1 MSEMKYTE
9 NHEWVRLEDDSSAT
23 IGITDHA
30 QEQLGDLVFV
40 ELPEVG
46 TEMAKGDE
54 AATLESVKAAG
65 EVHAPISGAVTEIN
79 EALAD
84 APEQVNQDPTG
95 EGWFFKMSVSDA
107 SEADDLMDEAAYQ
120 AFLDSLE

>member
-9 NHEWVRLEDDSSAT
+9 DHEWVRLEDDGSAT

-40 ELPEVG
+40 ELPEVDA
-46 TEMAKGDE
+46 EMAKGDE

-65 EVHAPISGAVTEIN
+65 EVHAPISGTVTEIN

-95 EGWFFKMSVSDA
+95 EGWFFKMSVRDA

-120 AFLDSLE
+120 AFLNSLE